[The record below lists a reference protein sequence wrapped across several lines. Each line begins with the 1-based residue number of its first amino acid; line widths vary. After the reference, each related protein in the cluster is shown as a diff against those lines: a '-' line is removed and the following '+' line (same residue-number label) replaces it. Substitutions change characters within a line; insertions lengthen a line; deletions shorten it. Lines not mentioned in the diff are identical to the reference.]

1 MPIRLPL
8 RRPTSNLPR
17 NTILI
22 QIRFVTVCSSNM
34 WLIWQLLTLPHAT
47 LVLTRSSSSVE
58 HVKACLHNTSEAPT
72 ALSSSSFCDAQ
83 GMFELCLAEDFLAMS
98 IVLINY
104 TTCTSITLGCGMV
117 SSMFSGSASN
127 SKDTWHHLLREY
139 GMPESNDDALATK

>member
-34 WLIWQLLTLPHAT
+34 WLIWQLLMRPHAT
-47 LVLTRSSSSVE
+47 SVLTRSSSSVE

-72 ALSSSSFCDAQ
+72 ALLSSSFCDAQ

-104 TTCTSITLGCGMV
+104 TTCPVIDFCHLGLWDGEFHVLRQCIQLQR
-117 SSMFSGSASN
+117 
-127 SKDTWHHLLREY
+127 HLAPPVTRIW
-139 GMPESNDDALATK
+139 NARI